1 MTSTMPVLVSVIIP
15 AHNAEPYIAEAVTS
29 VLAQQVADLEVI
41 VLDDAS
47 TDNTAEVVSQVGD
60 PRVRLVRLDKVG
72 VGAARNKGLEL
83 ARGRFIAF
91 LDADDRW
98 CTGKLARQLAL
109 LQSESDVGF
118 VFANF
123 RRFDADGYHTETQ
136 FHYTPQIA
144 DVPTRPAR
152 AGGGKVIVGE
162 TFVALAGMSQLPC
175 WVQTMLIRS
184 EVARPLAFP
193 PDMRLSQDLPFVLDV
208 YATARG
214 AFIEDPLVE
223 VRRHAANSY
232 RSAAEK
238 IAPDL
243 DGLTRTLSHLTAPA
257 HRRVLR
263 DRLGRAWM
271 SAGYHYL
278 WSGQSAK
285 AAHAYAHAL
294 AFPGV
299 RRAAVVRLMATPFAP
314 ILARRTRKDLNKAFP
329 SNRG

>member
-1 MTSTMPVLVSVIIP
+1 MLVSVIIP
-15 AHNAEPYIAEAVTS
+15 AHNADPYIGEAVTS

-47 TDNTAEVVSQVGD
+47 TDNTAQVVGEFRD
-60 PRVRLVRLDKVG
+60 PRVRLLRLDKVG

-98 CTGKLARQLAL
+98 SAGKLDRQLAL
-109 LQSESDVGF
+109 MQSEPDVGF
-118 VFANF
+118 VFTNF
-123 RRFDADGYHTETQ
+123 RRFDADGFHNETQ
-136 FHYTPQIA
+136 FDYAPELTGVQ
-144 DVPTRPAR
+144 TRPAR
-152 AGGGKVIVGE
+152 AGGGKVIEGD
-162 TFVALAGMSQLPC
+162 TFVALAGIGQLPC
-175 WVQTMLIRS
+175 WVQTMLIRADI
-184 EVARPLAFP
+184 ARPVKFP

-223 VRRHAANSY
+223 VRRHARNSY
-232 RSAAEK
+232 RSAGEK

-243 DGLTRTLSHLTAPA
+243 DGLTRTLAHLTAPA
-257 HRRVLR
+257 HSRVLR
-263 DRLGRAWM
+263 ERLGRAWM

-278 WSGQSAK
+278 WTGQSAK
-285 AAHAYAHAL
+285 AANAYAHAL

-299 RRAAVVRLMATPFAP
+299 RRSALVRLMAAPLAP
-314 ILARRTRKDLNKAFP
+314 ILARRTRKDLGKAFP